1 MKFKLELGLTCV
13 RKQTSEKAASC
24 GKHMGW
30 QGVSFTAQLFRQ
42 KARMNRWL
50 FSSWVCPV
58 ATLKLLSQKNRMWE
72 RHSVASFLL
81 GCPGHIK
88 RLGQSMWERFLDE
101 RLELLSDAGLNA
113 RGLSV

>member
-1 MKFKLELGLTCV
+1 MAILKL
-13 RKQTSEKAASC
+13 
-24 GKHMGW
+24 
-30 QGVSFTAQLFRQ
+30 GVS
-42 KARMNRWL
+42 
-50 FSSWVCPV
+50 SYV

-72 RHSVASFLL
+72 RHSVASFLV

-88 RLGQSMWERFLDE
+88 RLGQSMGERFLDE